1 MVKDKV
7 VVYGLS
13 TEGYYLAC
21 QMASKGADVHI
32 IDESSSS
39 AISLKPETAKTY
51 PSVASL
57 QGDEPLLSMKPIDVA
72 ISEADYLF
80 FTPRIRKVGQDLKT
94 EINSKFKDAVG
105 SLKKGSSIVYCIPTG
120 FGGNNENM
128 SLLKHVTGFDAGKS
142 ISYYYFPINDIN
154 STPQNIGSLKNTDD
168 KKLSSLLSTG
178 KQVKKFIDISSAEYI
193 HGINIIKKFSGMCS
207 ILEVCKFVNNNI
219 EAYVKDIL
227 LPEMKKVYPKANIEK
242 EIIGEI
248 IGFTKE
254 EKSDAVNLVCNLT
267 GDNSRD
273 VVSFGTEAGLFQELG
288 ISTVVCGPGSI
299 EQAHTIDEYVSFDQ
313 LKLCLKMLIDLKE
326 QMTN

>member
-1 MVKDKV
+1 MVKDKI

-13 TEGYYLAC
+13 TEGYSLAC
-21 QMASKGADVHI
+21 QIAMSGSDVDI

-39 AISLKPETAKTY
+39 AISLKSEIAKTY
-51 PSVASL
+51 PTVKSL
-57 QGDEPLLSMKPIDVA
+57 QADEPLLSMKPIDVA
-72 ISEADYLF
+72 VSEARYLF

-193 HGINIIKKFSGMCS
+193 HGINIIKKFSG
-207 ILEVCKFVNNNI
+207 K
-219 EAYVKDIL
+219 Y
-227 LPEMKKVYPKANIEK
+227 
-242 EIIGEI
+242 
-248 IGFTKE
+248 
-254 EKSDAVNLVCNLT
+254 
-267 GDNSRD
+267 
-273 VVSFGTEAGLFQELG
+273 
-288 ISTVVCGPGSI
+288 ST
-299 EQAHTIDEYVSFDQ
+299 
-313 LKLCLKMLIDLKE
+313 
-326 QMTN
+326 